1 MNRRRLKHP
10 SVLPGF
16 GLSLGYAL
24 FYLSLIVLAPLA
36 MLFVNAARLNVSQLR
51 SILTDPETISAF
63 EVSFICSLAAAA
75 VNAVFGL
82 LAAWVLV
89 RYRFPGRR
97 LLDGMIDLPFA
108 LPTAVAGL
116 VLSTLYSTGDGAW
129 LGSLGDN
136 LTGAINSLL
145 IHVAPQHPLGP
156 TALSWLNLSVSNTR
170 IGICV
175 ALIFVSLPFV
185 VRTVQPV
192 LQDLEGEFEQAAASL
207 GASRWQTFVRVI
219 FPELRPA
226 LLAGF
231 AMAFAR
237 ALGEYGSVVFIS
249 SNLPM
254 QTEIVPM
261 TIMNKLEQFN
271 YPGATA
277 IAAVMLIFSF
287 VLLLLINLL
296 QRRAGRA
303 LA

>member
-1 MNRRRLKHP
+1 MKRRLLKQP

-16 GLSLGYAL
+16 GLSLGYTL
-24 FYLSLIVLAPLA
+24 TYLSLIVLIPLA
-36 MLFVNAARLNVSQLR
+36 MLFVNASRLTWAQFHD
-51 SILTDPETISAF
+51 ILTDPEVISAF
-63 EVSFICSLAAAA
+63 EVSFLCALVAAV
-75 VNAVFGL
+75 VNAVFGFL
-82 LAAWVLV
+82 TAWVIV

-116 VLSTLYSTGDGAW
+116 VLSTLFSTGDGAW
-129 LGSLGDN
+129 FGSLGDN
-136 LTGAINSLL
+136 LASAINSLL
-145 IHVAPQHPLGP
+145 VHVAPKHPLDP
-156 TALSWLNLSVSNTR
+156 SLLSWLNLSFSNTR
-170 IGICV
+170 VGICI

-192 LQDLEGEFEQAAASL
+192 LEDLDTEFEQAAASL
-207 GASRWQTFVRVI
+207 GAGRWQTFIRVI
-219 FPELRPA
+219 LPEVRPA

-254 QTEIVPM
+254 QTEIVP
-261 TIMNKLEQFN
+261 TEIYSKLEEFN

-277 IAAVMLIFSF
+277 IAAVMLVASF
-287 VLLLLINLL
+287 LLLLIINVLE
-296 QRRAGRA
+296 RRAGRA
-303 LA
+303 TT